1 MYKQHF
7 KYNLGFW
14 CTLQNKY
21 LQKDFCQ
28 MEASEPFS
36 TNHIF
41 VVEVHQIFLW
51 EIRSVGEVARQC

>member
-7 KYNLGFW
+7 KVFW
-14 CTLQNKY
+14 FTLQNKY
-21 LQKDFCQ
+21 LQKDFRQ

-36 TNHIF
+36 TSHIF

-51 EIRSVGEVARQC
+51 EIRSVGEVVRQC